1 MNSGEK
7 TRYVRNLAYAG
18 FAGQAGCW
26 SSGVVIGALLLGLW
40 LDAILGTR
48 PIFTIVLMIV
58 SVPVGLF
65 VMVRLILAAVRRITP
80 PPQGYKKIEND
91 EDDV

>member
-1 MNSGEK
+1 
-7 TRYVRNLAYAG
+7 
-18 FAGQAGCW
+18 
-26 SSGVVIGALLLGLW
+26 VIGALFLGLW
-40 LDAILGTR
+40 LDATLGTK

-58 SVPVGLF
+58 SVPVGLL

-80 PPQGYKKIEND
+80 PPPPQGYKKIEND